1 MEKVKIELTE
11 QEVEMVYTGLLE
23 LVAKYA
29 LPLIHNIR
37 DQVALQK
44 PKEIADDEGSN
55 KSEV

>member
-44 PKEIADDEGSN
+44 GHDEGSN

>member
-37 DQVALQK
+37 DQVEFQK
-44 PKEIADDEGSN
+44 AKNEGSTT
-55 KSEV
+55 